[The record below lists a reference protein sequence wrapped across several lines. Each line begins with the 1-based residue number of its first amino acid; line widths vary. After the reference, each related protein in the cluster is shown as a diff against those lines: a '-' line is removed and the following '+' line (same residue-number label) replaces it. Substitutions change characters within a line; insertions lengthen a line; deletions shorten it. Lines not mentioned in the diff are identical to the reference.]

1 MLRKLSILSSSLE
14 LRAFASSAADHVQP
28 SVSRGNK
35 WRQDLKVRVRKS
47 FQTEGEESEDN
58 IFAGVILERYPICL
72 SPLPAWKEDF
82 IAWQTEWNKWKY
94 KVPKPGWLDVGKP
107 QDGDSMEVRF
117 TASLGSYSTPAV
129 C

>member
-28 SVSRGNK
+28 SVSRGTK

-47 FQTEGEESEDN
+47 FQTEGEESEDK

-82 IAWQTEWNKWKY
+82 IAWQAEWNKWKY

-107 QDGDSMEVRF
+107 TGGDSMEVRF